1 MEELEKS
8 VERIREEYYNEKASL
23 VRLEEALRNRVSEG
37 ESKRL
42 SG

>member
-8 VERIREEYYNEKASL
+8 VESIRKDYYDEKANL
-23 VRLEEALRNRVSEG
+23 VRLEEEVRNRVSEG
-37 ESKRL
+37 ESRRL